1 MPKTVEI
8 IRNRQRAWAANQG
21 IVTDARGYTV
31 SLGSN
36 LYSPLL
42 PETRM
47 ALESARS
54 RELRDTAGQGRMR
67 ALDSSSAL
75 LVNFFEYW
83 LNGGVQE
90 IASMCGAAH
99 PMTAM
104 RFLPVYSS
112 PLGDNSPRA
121 HIDLEFTGTGPP
133 LMVLSRFTETYF
145 RFNNRNFGEPHLMD
159 PPLWTELPRCG
170 SLARQIGREDSVRAS
185 YAYLDAPRLLKH
197 IVGLSSKC
205 GVKGFQLLYLWY
217 DFPSGEAERHRE
229 EISRFTDL
237 VQDEVLFMP
246 KTYQEIF
253 DTMRLHPGVNPK
265 YVSYLYERYFLKSEE
280 RSLLC

>member
-112 PLGDNSPRA
+112 PLETIRRGRTSISNSPA
-121 HIDLEFTGTGPP
+121 P
-133 LMVLSRFTETYF
+133 
-145 RFNNRNFGEPHLMD
+145 
-159 PPLWTELPRCG
+159 
-170 SLARQIGREDSVRAS
+170 GRR
-185 YAYLDAPRLLKH
+185 
-197 IVGLSSKC
+197 
-205 GVKGFQLLYLWY
+205 
-217 DFPSGEAERHRE
+217 
-229 EISRFTDL
+229 
-237 VQDEVLFMP
+237 
-246 KTYQEIF
+246 
-253 DTMRLHPGVNPK
+253 
-265 YVSYLYERYFLKSEE
+265 
-280 RSLLC
+280 